1 MQVDGEQDD
10 GRADKHGEQR
20 MEQIREIAVPFRRNI
35 LNARFVF
42 CWLGS
47 REYTIDLLYRYVG
60 EYVRV
65 TCTYYRLR

>member
-20 MEQIREIAVPFRRNI
+20 MEQICEIAVPFRRNI

-42 CWLGS
+42 AGW
-47 REYTIDLLYRYVG
+47 EV
-60 EYVRV
+60 VRH
-65 TCTYYRLR
+65 Y

>member
-42 CWLGS
+42 AGW
-47 REYTIDLLYRYVG
+47 EV
-60 EYVRV
+60 VRH
-65 TCTYYRLR
+65 Y

>member
-10 GRADKHGEQR
+10 GRADKHGERR

-42 CWLGS
+42 AGW
-47 REYTIDLLYRYVG
+47 EV
-60 EYVRV
+60 VRH
-65 TCTYYRLR
+65 Y